1 MRVSTLLSF
10 LSLSTLAFASPVR
23 KPDYSHKN
31 GRMIVN
37 NNLGQAYGVPV
48 GDGSVY
54 RFSVRYA
61 TAARFAD
68 PVVASQWVMPNN
80 NSSALPPA
88 CPQTDLDSSE
98 YSEDC
103 LYGVIYVPVSVLNNP
118 NSAPVYMWFHGG
130 SFYAG
135 SATDPGL
142 EGSKLA
148 KQMNGIVVYVQYRL
162 GVLGFLPPSTGS
174 TASGNLGVKDAIAAL
189 KFATKTLSYF
199 GSNGKITIGG
209 QSSGGHMVR
218 ALLASPEAVNYFQGA
233 TLHGDPVQWAFLKY
247 NVYQAIQTSFYSNL
261 CNGGNLSCLQSKS
274 LSDILSAQADFLFY
288 SGTVYGVDPSVGTG
302 EPLRPTV
309 DGTTVKY
316 TLTTTFPPTKRP
328 IMITTNKNEAGQIIG
343 QYFPKGLTTDAF
355 YPSINSSL
363 GESRAKTVNASPYY
377 NPTNSNLV
385 QPYYQNGDV
394 TRQAFDRVGT
404 DQSWRCENWALARR
418 WTAAGGTAYVGV
430 FQIGATYPS
439 NAQVDYCTTPFTSGG
454 PNPVCHEDEIY
465 IIFGSTPS
473 PTSAQTSLTNDI
485 QARMAKFIANPSNGP
500 NASGLSWTWSKAG
513 TSDVKAVQLGGSN
526 AGQAV
531 PAYGCDPSF
540 WGAAVPFDWQIYN
553 E

>member
-1 MRVSTLLSF
+1 
-10 LSLSTLAFASPVR
+10 
-23 KPDYSHKN
+23 
-31 GRMIVN
+31 MIVN

-54 RFSVRYA
+54 RFSVKYA

-68 PVVASQWVMPNN
+68 PVVASQWTMPSND
-80 NSSALPPA
+80 SSALPPA
-88 CPQTDLDSSE
+88 CPQSDLDPSE

-103 LYGVIYVPVSVLNNP
+103 LYSVIYVPTSVLNNP
-118 NSAPVYMWFHGG
+118 SSAPVYMWFHGG

-142 EGSKLA
+142 DGSKLA
-148 KQMNGIVVYVQYRL
+148 KQMNGIVVFVQYRL
-162 GVLGFLPPSTGS
+162 GVLGFLPPTSAS

-189 KFATKTLSYF
+189 KFAKQTLTYF

-218 ALLASPEAVNYFQGA
+218 SLLASPEAVNYFQGG
-233 TLHGDPVQWAFLKY
+233 TLHGDPIQWAFLKTS
-247 NVYQAIQTSFYSNL
+247 VYQSLQTSFYSSF
-261 CNGGNLSCLQSKS
+261 CNGGNLACVKSKS
-274 LSDILSAQADFLFY
+274 LSDILSAQDDFVF
-288 SGTVYGVDPSVGTG
+288 GGVAYGVDPSVGNG

-309 DGTTVKY
+309 DGTTIKY

-328 IMITTNKNEAGQIIG
+328 ILMTTNKNEGGQAVG
-343 QYFPKGLTTDAF
+343 QWFPQGYSTDAF
-355 YPSINSSL
+355 LPAIQSTL
-363 GESRAKTVNASPYY
+363 GNDRAATVNNSPYY
-377 NPTNSNLV
+377 NPTGSNLV
-385 QPYYQNGDV
+385 QPYVQNGDV

-404 DQSWRCENWALARR
+404 DQSWRCENWAFARR

-430 FQIGATYPS
+430 FQIGATYPT
-439 NAQVDYCTTPFTSGG
+439 NAQVDYCTTPLGG
-454 PNPVCHEDEIY
+454 ANPVCHEDEIY
-465 IIFGSTPS
+465 LLFGSTPS
-473 PTSAQTSLTNDI
+473 PTSAQTALSTEM
-485 QARMAKFIANPSNGP
+485 QTRMAKFITNPTSGP
-500 NASGLSWTWSKAG
+500 NASGLSWTWNKAG
-513 TSDVKAVQLGGSN
+513 TSDVKAVQLGGST

-540 WGAAVPFDWQIYN
+540 WGAAVPFDWQMYN